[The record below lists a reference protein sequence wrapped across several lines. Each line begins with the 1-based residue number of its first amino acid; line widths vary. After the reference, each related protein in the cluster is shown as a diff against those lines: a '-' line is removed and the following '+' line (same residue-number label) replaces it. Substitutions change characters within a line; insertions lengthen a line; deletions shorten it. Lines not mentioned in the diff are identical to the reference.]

1 MPTEPPLADNLADN
15 LADHSV
21 EHSVEPSV
29 AHDVE
34 EQPEALAAPQAI
46 AATPG
51 TRAELLRDVVVFQ
64 VRLTMDGLRDLVLS
78 PVSIFLALAGI
89 VFSPKDPHKFFR
101 RLMLLGRRSDVFINL
116 FNARVD
122 DAEQVAPSS
131 DSYVNKLEAILVDE
145 FTKRRGASGLKAST
159 IDLIN
164 RLRSR
169 HQRSRSNSG
178 NDG

>member
-1 MPTEPPLADNLADN
+1 MPTEPPLADN

-64 VRLTMDGLRDLVLS
+64 VRLAMDGLRDLVLS

-131 DSYVNKLEAILVDE
+131 DSYVN
-145 FTKRRGASGLKAST
+145 
-159 IDLIN
+159 
-164 RLRSR
+164 
-169 HQRSRSNSG
+169 
-178 NDG
+178 

>member
-1 MPTEPPLADNLADN
+1 MPTEPPLADN

-46 AATPG
+46 TATPG

-64 VRLTMDGLRDLVLS
+64 VRLAMDGLRDLVLS

-164 RLRSR
+164 RLRSH